1 MMSVIS
7 CMLLL
12 LFLVSSA
19 LGVVSSKHQSRKVFA
34 NIQTLERKI
43 DDYQVEWGQL
53 QLELETWAEH
63 GRVERKAKQQ
73 LKMVV
78 PNREDTRYVRP

>member
-1 MMSVIS
+1 MSVITWFA
-7 CMLLL
+7 LLL
-12 LFLVSSA
+12 LLVGSA
-19 LGVVSSKHQSRKVFA
+19 LAVVYSKHQSRKVFA
-34 NIQTLERKI
+34 DIQTLERKM

-73 LKMVV
+73 LKMGV